1 MMPLSADDMRLRLR
15 RMLPAR
21 WWADEAPVLDGLLLG
36 LGSALAAIHGL
47 IAYARQQTRLATAA
61 APWLDL
67 AAQDFLGGRLQRRP
81 QEADDAFRGRLLATM
96 QRPRATRD
104 AVEQAVLR
112 VTGGKPQMIFEPR
125 RAADTG
131 AWNLGCLGYG
141 VAGGWGS
148 LGLPAQVFVAV
159 ERPRGTGCAL
169 LAGYGTG
176 GIVTYAGLAQIGA
189 QVPDAEI
196 FAAIA
201 DAMPSGAVAW
211 TRLN

>member
-1 MMPLSADDMRLRLR
+1 MTPLSAGDMQLRLR

-36 LGSALAAIHGL
+36 LGTALAAIYGL
-47 IAYARQQTRLATAA
+47 IAYARQQTRLATAT

-67 AAQDFLGGRLQRRP
+67 AMQDFLGGRLPRRP
-81 QEADDAFRGRLLATM
+81 QETDDAFRVRLLAAM
-96 QRPRATRD
+96 QRPRATRG

-112 VTGGKPQMIFEPR
+112 VTGGTPWMFEPR
-125 RAADTG
+125 RPADTG

-141 VAGGWGS
+141 TAGGWGS
-148 LGLPAQVFVAV
+148 LGLPAQVFVVV

-211 TRLN
+211 TRLT

>member
-1 MMPLSADDMRLRLR
+1 MTPLSAGDMQLRLR

-36 LGSALAAIHGL
+36 LGTALAAIYGL
-47 IAYARQQTRLATAA
+47 IAYVRQQTRLATAT

-67 AAQDFLGGRLQRRP
+67 AMQDFLGGRLPRRP
-81 QEADDAFRGRLLATM
+81 QETDDAFRVRLLAAM
-96 QRPRATRD
+96 QRPRATRG

-112 VTGGKPQMIFEPR
+112 VTGGTPWMFEPR
-125 RAADTG
+125 RPADTG

-141 VAGGWGS
+141 TAGGWGS
-148 LGLPAQVFVAV
+148 LGLPAQVFVVV

-211 TRLN
+211 TRLT